1 MGPST
6 NNPPTIPVQGILR
19 KLTTTRKLQLIVFV
33 FVCILFSVL
42 TLVYFGF
49 RLTSAARAYVVG
61 EGLWSKAQ
69 KQAAIQLQEYA
80 YTRNE
85 GDYQEF
91 LESLSV
97 PQGDRIARMEMEKK
111 EFNRDAAYA
120 GLRAGK
126 NAEEDIPGMVMLF
139 RRFRGTEVIGK
150 AANIWAEGDQGIDEL
165 RMLGERLH
173 QAIQLGGA
181 SEAQTAAMAHQVE
194 EIDVKLTRLERD
206 FSGALSAGARQIDEI
221 VVVGLPLAACAL
233 LVLGLV
239 VSAMVAREI
248 ASTEAERE
256 RAETAMERSAM
267 RYRELLENAN
277 DIVYVHDLEGYF
289 LTWNRKAEDLLGY
302 KLEETKQLH
311 VRDVVAP
318 EDHVL
323 VEVLMVEKLSGNDS
337 APYSLRL
344 IGKDGRRCEVEVSS
358 RLLYE
363 RGEAI
368 GIQGIAR
375 DLTERRRMEAEL
387 LQAQKME
394 AVGRLAG
401 GVAHDFNNIL
411 MIVRG
416 YAESLLERLHP
427 EDPLHA
433 QAEQIQKAANRA
445 ADLTH
450 RLLGFSRK
458 QVFEPRVVELN
469 AVVEEVARMLPR
481 LLGAHI
487 EFAVDLQRDA
497 GNVNVDPIQLEQ
509 VLINLA
515 VNSRDAMPQGGRL
528 TIGTGCR
535 EVEEDESERDAALV
549 PGRYAEITVQDTG
562 CGIDKNALQHIFEP
576 FFTTKDKD
584 KGTGL
589 GLSTVYGIVKRSGGY
604 IFVSSE
610 LRVGTTMR
618 VYLPQVQRAVTEEV
632 LETSGASVED
642 AAPGTVLI
650 AEDEEALRELIS
662 GKMRQEGFRVLE
674 AANGE
679 EAIALASRHRG
690 EIQLLLTDVIMPK
703 LRGPELAARLR
714 LRYPSLKVIFM
725 SGYTESALVQDGM
738 LERNTVLLQKPFTV
752 KKILDSIQQ
761 LNVTAGRP

>member
-1 MGPST
+1 M
-6 NNPPTIPVQGILR
+6 LR
-19 KLTTTRKLQLIVFV
+19 KLTTPRKLQLIVFV

-42 TLVYFGF
+42 TLVYLGS
-49 RLTSAARAYVVG
+49 RVTSAARAYVAG

-85 GDYQEF
+85 DDYREF
-91 LESLSV
+91 QDSLTV
-97 PQGDRIARMEMEKK
+97 PQGDRTARLEMEKTK
-111 EFNRDAAYA
+111 FDRETAYA
-120 GLRAGK
+120 GFRLGG

-139 RRFRGTEVIGK
+139 RRFRRTEVISN
-150 AANIWAEGDQGIDEL
+150 AANIWAKGDGGIDEL
-165 RMLGERLH
+165 RALGERLH
-173 QAIQLGGA
+173 DAIQSGKA
-181 SEAQTAAMAHQVE
+181 SEAETAAMAHQVE
-194 EIDVKLTRLERD
+194 ELDVKLTALERD
-206 FSGALSAGARQIDEI
+206 FSAALSAGARRIDAI
-221 VVVGLPLAACAL
+221 VVVGLPLAAIAL
-233 LVLGLV
+233 LALGLI
-239 VSAMVAREI
+239 VSAIVTREI
-248 ASTEAERE
+248 ETSEAERKQ
-256 RAETAMERSAM
+256 AETAMQESVL

-277 DIVYVHDLEGYF
+277 DVVYVHDLEGYF
-289 LTWNRKAEDLLGY
+289 LSWNRKGEELLGY
-302 KLEETKQLH
+302 KMSETKRLH
-311 VRDVVAP
+311 VREVVAP

-323 VEVLMVEKLSGNDS
+323 VEVLMAEKLSGNDS

-344 IGKDGRRCEVEVSS
+344 VGKDGRRCEVEVSS

-363 RGEAI
+363 KGQAV

-375 DLTERRRMEAEL
+375 DLTERRRLEAEL

-427 EDPLHA
+427 DDPLHA

-458 QVFEPRVVELN
+458 QVFEPRVLDLN
-469 AVVEEVARMLPR
+469 AVVEEVAKMLPR

-487 EFAVDLQRDA
+487 DFSLDLHVDA

-515 VNSRDAMPQGGRL
+515 VNSRDAMPQGGKL
-528 TIGTGCR
+528 IIGTGSR
-535 EVEEDESERDAALV
+535 EVEGTEPERDASVV
-549 PGRYAEITVQDTG
+549 PGRYAEISVRDSG
-562 CGIDKNALQHIFEP
+562 CGIEKAALQHIFEP

-610 LRVGTTMR
+610 VALGTTMR
-618 VYLPQVQRAVTEEV
+618 VYLPQVQQAVPEE
-632 LETSGASVED
+632 LPELAGISGD
-642 AAPGTVLI
+642 AGAGTVLI
-650 AEDEEALRELIS
+650 AEDEEALRTLIS
-662 GKMRQEGFRVLE
+662 SKMREEGFKVLE

-679 EAIALASRHRG
+679 EAVAIATRFRG
-690 EIQLLLTDVIMPK
+690 EIHLLLTDVIMPK

-714 LRYPSLKVIFM
+714 MRYPSLKVIFM

-752 KKILDSIQQ
+752 KKILESIQQ
-761 LNVTAGRP
+761 LNVAAGRQ

>member
-1 MGPST
+1 M
-6 NNPPTIPVQGILR
+6 
-19 KLTTTRKLQLIVFV
+19 IVLV

-42 TLVYFGF
+42 TLVYLGA
-49 RLTSAARAYVVG
+49 RLTSAARAYVMG

-80 YTRNE
+80 YTHNE
-85 GDYQEF
+85 EDYREF
-91 LESLSV
+91 QDSLAV
-97 PQGDRIARMEMEKK
+97 PQGDRAARLELEKTK
-111 EFNRDAAYA
+111 FDREAAYA
-120 GLRAGK
+120 GFRQGK

-139 RRFRGTEVIGK
+139 RRFRRTEVISN
-150 AANIWAEGDQGIDEL
+150 AATIWAEGDKGIDEL
-165 RMLGERLH
+165 RALGERLH
-173 QAIQLGGA
+173 EVIQSGKA
-181 SEAQTAAMAHQVE
+181 NEAETAAMAHQVE
-194 EIDVKLTRLERD
+194 QLDEKLTALERN
-206 FSGALSAGARQIDEI
+206 FSAALSKGAGRIDEI
-221 VVVGLPLAACAL
+221 VLVGLPLAACL
-233 LVLGLV
+233 LLALGLI
-239 VSAMVAREI
+239 VSAIVAREI
-248 ASTEAERE
+248 AANEGERE
-256 RAETAMERSAM
+256 RAETAKEQSVL

-302 KLEETKQLH
+302 KIGEAKRLH

-323 VEVLMVEKLSGNDS
+323 VEVLMAEKLSGNDT

-344 IGKDGRRCEVEVSS
+344 VGKDGRRCEVEVSS

-363 RGEAI
+363 KGQAV

-375 DLTERRRMEAEL
+375 DLTERRRLEAEL

-416 YAESLLERLHP
+416 YAECLLERLHP
-427 EDPLHA
+427 DDPLHA

-458 QVFEPRVVELN
+458 QVFEPRVLELN
-469 AVVEEVARMLPR
+469 AAVEEVAKMLPR

-487 EFAVDLQRDA
+487 EFSLDLHRDA

-515 VNSRDAMPQGGRL
+515 VNSRDAMPGGGKL
-528 TIGTGCR
+528 IIGTSYREAEGC
-535 EVEEDESERDAALV
+535 EPDGDAAVV
-549 PGRYAEITVQDTG
+549 PGRYAEISVQDTG
-562 CGIDKNALQHIFEP
+562 SGIDKNALQHIFEP

-610 LRVGTTMR
+610 VGLGTTMR
-618 VYLPQVQRAVTEEV
+618 VYLPQVQQAVTEEAP
-632 LETSGASVED
+632 ESAGTSGDD

-650 AEDEEALRELIS
+650 AEDEEALRTLIS
-662 GKMRQEGFRVLE
+662 SKMRAEGFKVLE

-679 EAIALASRHRG
+679 EAIALASRFRG
-690 EIQLLLTDVIMPK
+690 EIHLLLTDVIMPK

-752 KKILDSIQQ
+752 KKILESIQL
-761 LNVTAGRP
+761 LNVTAGR